1 MASLQERFDL
11 LEESLRQQNARQD
24 ARQDAYFARMEE
36 LNERNCKA
44 IEQLAFAACEIANLI
59 AERMPQ

>member
-1 MASLQERFDL
+1 MTSLQERFDQ
-11 LEESLRQQNARQD
+11 LEESLRQQNERQN
-24 ARQDAYFARMEE
+24 AYFARMEL

-44 IEQLAFAACEIANLI
+44 VEQLAFAACEIANLI

>member
-24 ARQDAYFARMEE
+24 AYFKRMEE

-44 IEQLAFAACEIANLI
+44 VEQLAFAACEIANLI